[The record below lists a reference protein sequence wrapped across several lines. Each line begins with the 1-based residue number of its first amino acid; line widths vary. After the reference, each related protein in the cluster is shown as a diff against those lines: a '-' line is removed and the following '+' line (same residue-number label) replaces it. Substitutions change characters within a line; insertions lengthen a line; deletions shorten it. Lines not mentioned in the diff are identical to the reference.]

1 METAAGCHGML
12 WRGEGIREERR
23 GGGVEQGPGLLT
35 PPAAGPRGEG
45 GSGQGTRLHLAD
57 DEESL

>member
-1 METAAGCHGML
+1 METAAGML
-12 WRGEGIREERR
+12 WRGEGITE